1 MQTLKNEV
9 SEWTLP
15 AGSAVKIG
23 GIPYTLASE
32 TVVFGVMQ
40 PKQVVSR
47 NNLRTADFQQAMDE
61 NP

>member
-1 MQTLKNEV
+1 MQTLKDEV

-15 AGSAVKIG
+15 AGSSVKIG

-32 TVVFGVMQ
+32 TVVLGVMQ

-47 NNLRTADFQQAMDE
+47 NILRTADSQQAMDE